1 MAYPGYGGYG
11 SPMPPQGMPGGPMGR
26 PLPNHMGGPMLGPMG
41 GAPPQVGGYAPYG
54 GGYPGTYGALTP
66 AANDPMWGYFTAI
79 AGQDGEVD
87 AMELQRCLTQS
98 GFTGTYS
105 PFSLE
110 TCRIMIAMLD
120 RDFTGKMGFSEFK
133 ELFVALNGWKQN
145 FTMFDRDRSGTVE
158 HHELTQAI
166 SSMAGYRISPQALNA
181 IIKRYNKG
189 GRIYFDD
196 YVACCVKLR
205 ALTDHF
211 KRRDTMHQGSVH
223 FGYDD
228 FILCTMAI

>member
-41 GAPPQVGGYAPYG
+41 GAPPQIGGYAPYG

-66 AANDPMWGYFTAI
+66 AANDPMWSYFTAI

-166 SSMAGYRISPQALNA
+166 SSMGYRISPQALNA